1 MKKLLA
7 LAMSLMLLPAVLL
20 TGCGGNGGDGGSTG
34 GELKDTITFAQ
45 SADVTSL
52 DPHVGKQTVAITV
65 TGNVFDTLVKYDAD
79 MQIVPNIAE
88 SWEALSDTAM
98 QFSIRQGIKFHDGS
112 DLTANDVKYSIQ
124 RILDHVEVSY
134 ILDFVDSVE
143 VKDDYTIV
151 VNTKEP
157 FGPILSHF
165 AYPAAAIVPQAAV
178 EADPEGFAL
187 NPIGSGPY
195 KFVEWKQGE
204 YCKLTAFDDYYD
216 GKPATQNIV
225 MKVVPEAA
233 QRTIQLET
241 GEIDLSYDVSAND
254 ISKIEGNESLQLLS
268 RQSLRCTFLTT
279 NYTYDGPL
287 KNKDVRHAIEM
298 AIDKQGI
305 VDAVL
310 YGNGQVATSLVP
322 PLAFGYDDTIKAS
335 EYNPEKAKQL
345 LADAGYPKG
354 FEISVWTSD
363 DQTDM
368 EMCQIVKSQL
378 AEIGIT
384 LNIDVMEWG
393 TLLSKLGNPDHGM
406 IVDYWTTTTADAN
419 YTLYPIYHSTS
430 DAMAG
435 NDSFYGSPEADKLL
449 DEAKGSLDEAV
460 RKSNYSQL
468 ATLLNE
474 ELPYIPMYY
483 PDLTI
488 GASAGVEGLWVSPMG
503 YHELDKVTVTQ

>member
-1 MKKLLA
+1 MKKLIAIVMIMA
-7 LAMSLMLLPAVLL
+7 LVPAMLL
-20 TGCGGNGGDGGSTG
+20 TGCGGNDAPG
-34 GELKDTITFAQ
+34 GETGDIRDTITFAQ
-45 SADVTSL
+45 SADITSL

-65 TGNVFDTLVKYDAD
+65 TGNIFDTLVKYDKD
-79 MQIVPNIAE
+79 MQIIPNIAE
-88 SWEALSDTAM
+88 SWEILSDTSV
-98 QFSIRQGIKFHDGS
+98 QFNIRQGVKFHDGS
-112 DLTANDVKYSIQ
+112 DLTAEDVKYSID

-134 ILDFVDSVE
+134 ILDFVSGVE
-143 VKDDYTIV
+143 ATGDYTV
-151 VNTKEP
+151 VVTTSEP

-165 AYPAAAIVPQAAV
+165 AYPACAIVPKAAV
-178 EADPEGFAL
+178 EADPTGFAL

-216 GKPATQNIV
+216 GKAPTQNLV

-254 ISKIEGNESLQLLS
+254 ISKIEGNDSLKLLS
-268 RQSLRCTFLTT
+268 SQSLKCTFLTT

-287 KNKDVRHAIEM
+287 KNKDVRHAIEL

-310 YGNGQVATSLVP
+310 YGNGEVATSLVP
-322 PLAFGYDDTIKAS
+322 PLAFGYDSSIKAS

-345 LADAGYPKG
+345 LSDAGYPDG
-354 FEISVWTSD
+354 FEVSVWTSD
-363 DQTDM
+363 DQTDL

-393 TLLSKLGNPDHGM
+393 TLLSKLGNPDHGL

-419 YTLYPIYHSTS
+419 YTLYPIYHSGIDPT
-430 DAMAG
+430 AG
-435 NDSFYGSPEADKLL
+435 NDSFYSSSAADELL
-449 DEAKGSLDEAV
+449 DTAKSSLDETV
-460 RKSNYSQL
+460 RQDCYSQL
-468 ATLLNE
+468 AAMLNE
-474 ELPYIPMYY
+474 DLPYIPMYY
-483 PDLTI
+483 PAMTI
-488 GASAGVEGLWVSPMG
+488 GANAGIEGLWVSPMG
-503 YHELDKVTVTQ
+503 YHELDKVTITK